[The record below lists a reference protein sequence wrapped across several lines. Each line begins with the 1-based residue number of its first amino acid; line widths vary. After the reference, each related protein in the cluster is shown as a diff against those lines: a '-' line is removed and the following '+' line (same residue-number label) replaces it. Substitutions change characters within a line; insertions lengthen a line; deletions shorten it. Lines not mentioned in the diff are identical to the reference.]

1 MEFIHLYYALYGSE
15 YGASLEKI
23 GARGIGRY
31 ENDMPMFVSDYE
43 IENYI
48 HHSDI
53 LDKFFKDAI

>member
-48 HHSDI
+48 HH
-53 LDKFFKDAI
+53 